1 MFEQLQVECYN
12 ANMQLPSLDLVI
24 YTFGNVSCADREKN
38 VFAIK
43 PSGVAYEKLAPEN
56 MVIIDISSGRQ
67 ISGTLRPS
75 SDTNTHLELYRKWS
89 SIGSIVHTHSTYA
102 TSWAQSAYP
111 VTILGTTHADHLA
124 GDIPCTEFMRDE
136 RINNDYET
144 ETGFQI
150 IDCFEKQNLD
160 PAMTPM
166 VLVAGHG
173 PFAWGKDGEQ
183 AVYNAKVLE
192 ELCKM
197 AYLTKQINPQVSPLK
212 NSLIAKHYYRKH
224 GKDAYYGQK

>member
-1 MFEQLQVECYN
+1 MFYQQIEAYNREYRSDDSYQQLSLHISISDDEAHNRIVERHRYVVQCKY
-12 ANMQLPSLDLVI
+12 AGI
-24 YTFGNVSCADREKN
+24 WGR
-38 VFAIK
+38 
-43 PSGVAYEKLAPEN
+43 
-56 MVIIDISSGRQ
+56 IDISSGRQ

-150 IDCFEKQNLD
+150 IDCFEILNQ
-160 PAMTPM
+160 
-166 VLVAGHG
+166 
-173 PFAWGKDGEQ
+173 
-183 AVYNAKVLE
+183 
-192 ELCKM
+192 
-197 AYLTKQINPQVSPLK
+197 TK
-212 NSLIAKHYYRKH
+212 RF
-224 GKDAYYGQK
+224 